1 MNKKDG
7 GADASD
13 LPAAVT
19 GPSAAAVT
27 PAAEAPSPSTIHKK
41 SESIDQS
48 RDLDIS
54 SDTSSYE
61 NDSSTTALVTALC
74 GYEPLARIVGGHRS
88 IREYVSKHGRK
99 VVAPEGRQDGIA
111 MYIRHNVPDIEA
123 APRLPTCFRFT
134 KEASAGRGGT
144 AVPYKYLR
152 GVVEFYHTRVSD
164 VAWSNAAWYFVAW
177 REVARPVFVL
187 AFL

>member
-54 SDTSSYE
+54 SDSSYE

-74 GYEPLARIVGGHRS
+74 PPPS
-88 IREYVSKHGRK
+88 
-99 VVAPEGRQDGIA
+99 
-111 MYIRHNVPDIEA
+111 
-123 APRLPTCFRFT
+123 LP
-134 KEASAGRGGT
+134 
-144 AVPYKYLR
+144 P
-152 GVVEFYHTRVSD
+152 H
-164 VAWSNAAWYFVAW
+164 
-177 REVARPVFVL
+177 
-187 AFL
+187 